1 MSASDLGWVRT
12 PLLSAEVTTPNTNTA
27 PSNPTGPL
35 TGTRVLD
42 LTSVIMGPLA
52 TRTLGDLG
60 ADVIA
65 VEALR
70 GEPHRTM
77 GPGPHQQLSGIALN
91 LMRNKRSIALDLKA
105 AEGRRAFLDLAAT
118 ADAMVTNLRP
128 GPVNRLGLDLAS
140 IQAVRPDIIYCQAH
154 GYPSDSDQAE
164 APAYDDIIQ
173 SASGVGD
180 VFRRAG
186 HEPTLMPTL
195 VADKVAGLTIAT
207 AVLAALVHRA
217 TTGEGQH
224 VEIPMIDVTR
234 AFILTEHGAGAIS
247 EPPVTGPGYPRI
259 LTPQRK
265 PQPTVDGWINVLP
278 YDRDHYIA
286 LFTEGGRPDIETDR
300 RFRTRAGRFENSDS
314 LYRDVAAILAT
325 RTTAEWLSFCKH
337 HGIPATAAA
346 TLDDMV
352 AELPLAEHPT
362 AGAYRVIPPPE
373 RFSATP
379 TGVHRPAPMIGEHGR
394 QLLTEIGYDTQR
406 IADLE
411 AGGILGPGHHAA
423 R

>member
-1 MSASDLGWVRT
+1 MTIASTNET
-12 PLLSAEVTTPNTNTA
+12 PSYA
-27 PSNPTGPL
+27 TGPL
-35 TGTRVLD
+35 AGIRVLD

-60 ADVIA
+60 ADVIT
-65 VEALR
+65 VEVLR

-77 GPGPHQQLSGIALN
+77 GPGPHPQLSGIALN
-91 LMRNKRSIALDLKA
+91 LMRNKRSIALDLKVP
-105 AEGRRAFLDLAAT
+105 EGRQACLDLAAT
-118 ADAMVTNLRP
+118 TDVMITNLRP
-128 GPVNRLGLDLAS
+128 GPVHRLGLDYAS
-140 IQAVRPDIIYCQAH
+140 VRAVRPKIIYCQAH

-173 SASGVGD
+173 SASAVGD

-195 VADKVAGLTIAT
+195 VADKVAGLTIAN
-207 AVLAALVHRA
+207 AVLAALVHRG

-224 VEIPMIDVTR
+224 VEIPMIDVMR

-247 EPPVTGPGYPRI
+247 EPPMTGPGYPRI

-286 LFTEGGRPDIETDR
+286 LFTEGGRTDIETDR

-314 LYRDVAAILAT
+314 LYGDVAAILAT
-325 RTTAEWLSFCKH
+325 RTTGEWLTFCKA

-346 TLDDMV
+346 TLDDLV
-352 AELPLAEHPT
+352 DELPLAEHPT
-362 AGAYRVIPPPE
+362 AGTYRVIRPPE

-379 TGVHRPAPMIGEHGR
+379 VGVHRPAPMIGEHGR
-394 QLLTEIGYDTQR
+394 QLLTEVGYDPLQ
-406 IADLE
+406 IDDLV
-411 AGGILGPGHHAA
+411 ANGILGPGLPAA
-423 R
+423 D